1 MHSDMSAGYKSKKL
15 ETSLQV
21 STTNLATAAGL
32 MHRKPRQSA
41 GFFRVPAKSPQSSRF
56 HLLHFALRGSAW
68 YKQPMTKL
76 MDQAIAAVSKL
87 PDEKQDQLA
96 SMIIEAAVE
105 TPYQLS
111 DDERAAVEDGL
122 ADIKAGRYA
131 SDEEISNLFNRFRTA

>member
-1 MHSDMSAGYKSKKL
+1 
-15 ETSLQV
+15 
-21 STTNLATAAGL
+21 
-32 MHRKPRQSA
+32 
-41 GFFRVPAKSPQSSRF
+41 
-56 HLLHFALRGSAW
+56 
-68 YKQPMTKL
+68 MTKL

-131 SDEEISNLFNRFRTA
+131 SDEEVVSLFNRFRTA